1 MPVHSR
7 KVEVKSKTQMKFAIM
22 AAGLA
27 FGALAVSGPEARA
40 QEVFRNTVTGEV
52 LDVDGIA
59 PKEGRDTP
67 AVKQFLKTGVD
78 PYVEVQGCLP
88 KGEEVYLESCSGCH
102 GHIGEGKVGPG
113 LNDSYWTYPKNTTD
127 KGLFETA
134 FGGANG
140 MMGPHGQDIE
150 LDNMLKLIAWIR
162 HMQKDDVKDAE
173 WLTPEQK
180 KKFKP
185 FDIHEWEKTG
195 KAAATK
201 EQCTISGN

>member
-1 MPVHSR
+1 M
-7 KVEVKSKTQMKFAIM
+7 KSKTQMKFAIM

-27 FGALAVSGPEARA
+27 FCALAVSAPEARA

-52 LDVDGIA
+52 LDIDGIA

-180 KKFKP
+180 KNFKP

-195 KAAATK
+195 KAAAEK
-201 EQCTISGN
+201 QQCKISGN